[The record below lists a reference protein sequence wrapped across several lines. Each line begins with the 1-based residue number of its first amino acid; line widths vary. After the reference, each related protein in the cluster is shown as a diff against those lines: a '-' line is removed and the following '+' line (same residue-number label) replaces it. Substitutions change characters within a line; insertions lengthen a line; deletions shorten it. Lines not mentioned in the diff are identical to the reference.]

1 MKNKKKPMAKA
12 ASGRGKVG
20 IGNAKVAPKAKGKKQ
35 LSFKQRIILFSVMG
49 ALVLG
54 ALVGGFFG
62 IRSLLGYGRDF
73 DYLEADLS
81 KYVTLSAEDLKNIKM
96 TVRVDKPTEADVD
109 AEILSLLVAYK
120 TLAPGEPDPDAVI
133 QNGSEVNL
141 YYSGYIL
148 SENGDKEYFSG
159 GSNLVSAAQDSAYTL
174 VIGSGSFISGFEA
187 GLCGIRPSDTEIPTV
202 IKEGAI
208 SDGDVVY
215 VNITGYHP
223 NGKAITQSA
232 KPLVLSPSLDE
243 EYGKGFY
250 ELLKGVELT
259 ENACSSAIT
268 LESAREGE
276 GTFVYTGIRP
286 MYKTVGG
293 KAHTVETYF
302 PMNYSEANLQGK
314 TAYFDVY
321 VKDTT
326 SFVLPEFTDAFLTDT
341 AGVLPETLADY
352 KGATLTEKYRSFLR
366 QLLEDD
372 YQVRLQ
378 EASEESFW
386 KKIVEVAEVK
396 RVPRAAWL
404 EVYDEYMESLEST
417 YKEYLSNMGYTEKVY
432 SFDTFTKEYFKLSDG
447 ENYKDIVKENAKQ
460 TAGEKL
466 IFFYAIELL
475 DVAPSADVL
484 SEASEK
490 ILEDLAKEN
499 SLLDESYY
507 ENKTDP
513 EEKKAA
519 YEEYVKELT
528 STKEKL
534 KETLGEEYLR
544 ESAYYNHAFPKLLSL
559 AKINYVGR
567 GHS

>member
-1 MKNKKKPMAKA
+1 MENKKKPTAKA
-12 ASGRGKVG
+12 SSGRGKVG
-20 IGNAKVAPKAKGKKQ
+20 IGYAKAVPKVKEQKR
-35 LSFKQRIILFSVMG
+35 LSFKQRIILFSVIG

-141 YYSGYIL
+141 YYSGYLL
-148 SENGDKEYFSG
+148 SENGEREYFSG
-159 GSNLVSAAQDSAYTL
+159 GSNLASAAQGSEYML
-174 VIGSGSFISGFEA
+174 VIGSGDFVSGFES

-202 IKEGAI
+202 IQSGAI

-215 VNITGYHP
+215 VNMTGYHP
-223 NGKAITQSA
+223 NGKAINQYA

-243 EYGKGFY
+243 EYGEGFY

-268 LESAREGE
+268 LESVHEGE
-276 GTFVYTGIRP
+276 GSFVYTGIRP
-286 MYKTVGG
+286 MYRTEGG
-293 KAHTVETYF
+293 KPHTVEAYF
-302 PMNYSEANLQGK
+302 PMNYQDANLQGK

-321 VKDTT
+321 IRDTT

-341 AGVLPETLADY
+341 AGVLPEALADY
-352 KGATLTEKYRSFLR
+352 KGATLTEKYKSFLR
-366 QLLEDD
+366 RVMEDD

-386 KKIVEVAEVK
+386 KKITSVAEVK

-404 EVYDEYMESLEST
+404 EIYDEYMESLRST
-417 YKEYLSNMGYTEKVY
+417 YEDYLKNMGYTEKIY
-432 SFDTFTKEYFKLSDG
+432 SFDTFTKEYFRLAEG
-447 ENYKDIVKENAKQ
+447 ENYKDRVKENAKQ
-460 TAGEKL
+460 TAGEKM
-466 IFFYAIELL
+466 IFFHAIKLL
-475 DVAPSADVL
+475 DVAPSEDAL
-484 SEASEK
+484 SEAYEK

-499 SLLDESYY
+499 SFLDESYY
-507 ENKTDP
+507 EKKTDP

-544 ESAYYNHAFPKLLSL
+544 ESAYYNHSFPRLLSL